1 LDRLERGASL
11 PHCEAVVGVPARHEF
26 TARHGGATVRCVSYL
41 FASYH
46 LKYYCVFTNGALWKI
61 IQPPRFAHE
70 LSAWER
76 GTRAVWT
83 SYDSEERLEVVLH
96 APDLDRRSLR
106 TSIERRYKPKA
117 FDHTLPGALMVGV
130 VFAPVALARW
140 AGGGAE
146 REELRELARRFDPY
160 RVRLGMTVDEVGALL
175 GTSGV
180 KEALGGGLETRY
192 YGSTKLGTRNPRL
205 WVSVVFQE
213 GRTVRVFS
221 GDFFDYQRLEGRLK
235 ESEAKP

>member
-1 LDRLERGASL
+1 MIRFFAKRI
-11 PHCEAVVGVPARHEF
+11 VGPTVEF
-26 TARHGGATVRCVSYL
+26 TSGRER
-41 FASYH
+41 
-46 LKYYCVFTNGALWKI
+46 AL
-61 IQPPRFAHE
+61 P
-70 LSAWER
+70 
-76 GTRAVWT
+76 T
-83 SYDSEERLEVVLH
+83 H
-96 APDLDRRSLR
+96 AIGP
-106 TSIERRYKPKA
+106 
-117 FDHTLPGALMVGV
+117 ALAAAPIVGV
-130 VFAPVALARW
+130 VFAPIALARW